1 MRASRSNSLSLSPSF
16 ACPTPYPRCTLNTHD
31 ALGTPPPKQP
41 NQTKQEYATGGSL
54 FTYVHKQG
62 LLKEAV
68 ARWFFQQLV
77 VGIDYCH
84 RRGVANRDI
93 KVGGRCLCFFCGVFF
108 VW

>member
-1 MRASRSNSLSLSPSF
+1 MRSVAQQLSVSLSLPPLP
-16 ACPTPYPRCTLNTHD
+16 AQHLTPVALSTHTTRS
-31 ALGTPPPKQP
+31 ALRPKPNQ

-54 FTYVHKQG
+54 FAYVHKQG

-93 KVGGRCLCFFCGVFF
+93 KVWDVAAFF
-108 VW
+108 VWCWS